1 MVEERALG
9 WPFALMV
16 YRNTG
21 VAEAECSIADAAQ
34 LAESYIGVSLLRDL
48 SREDR
53 TCLFDLAVF
62 DWIEANLVDDVLGS
76 SDARVRVGRLPA
88 LNGFLSPVE
97 GDDAVLR
104 LHPLLREHCLNALSV
119 EDPDRKRALHRRIAL
134 ELARRGHLTP
144 SWRHAS
150 ASGDVRQVAE
160 LIEGFGAFELWVREG
175 ITRLVSPTDS

>member
-1 MVEERALG
+1 MAGPL
-9 WPFALMV
+9 ALMV

-21 VAEAECSIADAAQ
+21 VAEMGGSVAEAAQ

-76 SDARVRVGRLPA
+76 SGARVRVGRLPA
-88 LNGFLSPVE
+88 PNGFLSPVE

-104 LHPLLREHCLNALSV
+104 LHPLLREYCFDALAV
-119 EDPDRKRALHRRIAL
+119 EDPERKRALHRRIVL
-134 ELARRGHLTP
+134 ELARRGT
-144 SWRHAS
+144 
-150 ASGDVRQVAE
+150 
-160 LIEGFGAFELWVREG
+160 
-175 ITRLVSPTDS
+175 